1 MIVNPGPMIA
11 VDEIVRVRMIVRVT
25 RSMTQTVASTVATEA
40 LITDVRSFLGELK
53 CVGSERLLR
62 MGISMAQL
70 HVLHLLER
78 HGELAMSRLA
88 ETLDVSF
95 SAATGLVDRIEERG
109 FVERIRVP
117 SDRRVVLVRITAGG
131 RRLLEDV
138 EVLQTEFLSR
148 VLDQLDPD
156 QLDGVGRA
164 MADLRA
170 ALAATPIHGGH
181 HHIYAQGRE

>member
-1 MIVNPGPMIA
+1 MIE
-11 VDEIVRVRMIVRVT
+11 VDEIVRGGMIVRVT
-25 RSMTQTVASTVATEA
+25 RSMTQAVPATVTTEA
-40 LITDVRSFLGELK
+40 IIADVRSFLGELK

-88 ETLDVSF
+88 ETLDVSL

-117 SDRRVVLVRITAGG
+117 NDRRIVLVRITAAG
-131 RRLLEDV
+131 RQLLEDV
-138 EVLQTEFLSR
+138 EVLQTEFLCG
-148 VLDQLDPD
+148 VLE
-156 QLDGVGRA
+156 QLDGSQLKGVARA

-170 ALAATPIHGGH
+170 ALVATPVHGEH
-181 HHIYAQGRE
+181 QHIYAQGRD